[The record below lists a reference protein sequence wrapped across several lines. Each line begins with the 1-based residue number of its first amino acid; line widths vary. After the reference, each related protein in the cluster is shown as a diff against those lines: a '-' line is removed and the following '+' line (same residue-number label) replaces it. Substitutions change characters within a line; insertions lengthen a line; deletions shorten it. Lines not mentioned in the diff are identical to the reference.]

1 MKNKQLLII
10 ALLVLFSFSAARSQ
24 NSGAFMGRRVLFTF
38 STSLSPAWKKANF
51 FDNSKHWGKYYAF
64 NYCLS
69 PEIEVIAW
77 KKGTAGVVYHH
88 FKTKVEYNYFVNI
101 GPVTTTT
108 TDGIATMTTT
118 TPDYLSEETEV
129 NKLRVNG
136 FGIFYKQYVGGKSR
150 APLGSYCKLQFDG
163 FFYASQMYVPVEYSV
178 KGKLFATKFEFGH
191 DFLFFDRLKIST
203 AFSFGLAYYRWF
215 TDMPF
220 VIYDGTVTLPD
231 ENMIRDIQQS
241 IHDRIF
247 SHYYLGFIMSVGLLS
262 F

>member
-10 ALLVLFSFSAARSQ
+10 ALLVLFSFSVARSQ

-77 KKGTAGVVYHH
+77 KKGTAGVAYHH
-88 FKTKVEYNYFVNI
+88 FKTKVEYDYVVDN
-101 GPVTTTT
+101 GLVTTTT
-108 TDGIATMTTT
+108 TDGPVSTTITTT
-118 TPDYLSEETEV
+118 DIFGQSDV
-129 NKLRVNG
+129 SKLTVNG

-203 AFSFGLAYYRWF
+203 AFSLGVAYYKWLGDTF
-215 TDMPF
+215 
-220 VIYDGTVTLPD
+220 IYYNGGTNTPD
-231 ENMIRDIQQS
+231 ESMKRAIQQN
-241 IHDRIF
+241 IRDRIF